1 MQQIA
6 TSTRCWGP
14 APARCCRL
22 SVRCDAGRP
31 SVATNAV
38 AAPPRAA
45 AGVPPLAGAGVA
57 EPLSV
62 SDVGKST
69 NIRYH
74 EAMVDRR
81 EKELLL
87 GQASG
92 AACVPNSLDA
102 CDSCRGG

>member
-1 MQQIA
+1 M
-6 TSTRCWGP
+6 
-14 APARCCRL
+14 
-22 SVRCDAGRP
+22 
-31 SVATNAV
+31 ATNAV